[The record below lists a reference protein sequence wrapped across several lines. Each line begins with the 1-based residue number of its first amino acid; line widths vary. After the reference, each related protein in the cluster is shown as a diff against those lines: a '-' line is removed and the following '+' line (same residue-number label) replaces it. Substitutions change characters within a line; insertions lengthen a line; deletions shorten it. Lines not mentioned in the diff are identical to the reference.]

1 MRKTQLGLLISLLI
15 GLANMALAQQGE
27 PVVWIAPSTST
38 NSPAYVDASVF
49 SFSGSEIC
57 GPIHSAL
64 QKLATISKN
73 SSNVVQGGIVDAR
86 GMFVQPP
93 IKYLTCTTNPFS
105 GVTVPATVLLPAT
118 IIGISTTWVLPSNTR
133 LVGENSQDTT
143 ITIDQNASSFSS
155 PIIQMGSSTLCPS
168 GCTGIS
174 VEHVRIQGMDTG
186 TTNRSTD
193 GIDNNYAGYGSYV
206 SDVSFSD
213 IGATSESDTLRVG
226 LLVGSNAAAS
236 GPYSDIDFVGSSAC
250 APSGSISCNNPK
262 NSNNCTCQPTACVS
276 IQAQTRGLH
285 GLTCTAASTNN
296 LVGANGPTPPAAA
309 IRLDS
314 YNTTIENVHVEGF
327 YDGVVIGDN
336 PGSVNVAGNTVE
348 NISSAASSAGPV
360 WNTVHICN
368 PTLSTQ
374 PYPSSACQYVSSA
387 GVNTVGNISIFHV
400 QSLGSASVSQTS
412 IQDDLN
418 QTTVNSTGATSA
430 FVAAYAVGGQ
440 PTGTSSQVGYSR
452 LTIAAPS
459 STNTA
464 VTPTWGSY
472 NLGNINTATNPLGSC
487 NTPGSL
493 FSNPGGTGS
502 SKNTIF
508 LCTGGTWTYL
518 GN

>member
-1 MRKTQLGLLISLLI
+1 MRKIQVGVLISLLI
-15 GLANMALAQQGE
+15 GLANVALAQQGE
-27 PVVWIAPSTST
+27 PVVWIAPSTAT
-38 NSPAYVDASVF
+38 NSPAYLDAST
-49 SFSGSEIC
+49 FSGSNIC
-57 GPIHSAL
+57 IQINNAL
-64 QKLATISKN
+64 SKLATISKN
-73 SSNVVQGGIVDAR
+73 SSGVVQGGIVDAR
-86 GMFVQPP
+86 GIFVQPP
-93 IKYLTCTTNPFS
+93 IKYLTCTINPFN

-118 IIGISTTWVLPSNTR
+118 IIGIQTTWVLPSNTR

-143 ITIDQNASSFSS
+143 ITIDQNATTFSS

-186 TTNRSTD
+186 GGNRSTD

-206 SDVSFSD
+206 SDVSFSN
-213 IGATSESDTLRVG
+213 IGATSESDSLRVG
-226 LLVGSNAAAS
+226 LSVGSSAAAS

-250 APSGSISCNNPK
+250 APMGSVSCNNSK
-262 NSNNCTCQPTACVS
+262 YSNYCTCQPTACVS

-296 LVGANGPTPPAAA
+296 LVSANGPTPPAAA
-309 IRLDS
+309 VRLDS

-327 YDGVVIGDN
+327 YDGVVVGDN
-336 PGSVNVAGNTVE
+336 PGSVNVIGNTLE
-348 NISSAASSAGPV
+348 NITSAASSAGPV

-374 PYPSSACQYVSSA
+374 PYPSSACQYVSGS
-387 GVNTVGNISIFHV
+387 GVNTVSNVSIFHV

-418 QTTVNSTGATSA
+418 TTTVNSTGATSA
-430 FVAAYAVGGQ
+430 FVGAYAVGGQ
-440 PTGTSSQVGYSR
+440 STVTANQVGYSR
-452 LTIAAPS
+452 LTITAPS
-459 STNTA
+459 STNSA
-464 VTPTWGSY
+464 VTPTWGSF
-472 NLGNINTATNPLGSC
+472 NLGNINTNSSPLGSC
-487 NTPGSL
+487 TTPGSL
-493 FSNPGGTGS
+493 FSNPGGTAN

-508 LCTGGTWTYL
+508 VCKSGTWTYL